1 MDDVLALG
9 SVSDYCKFLGVAC
22 RNELVEAIDFTKL
35 DSVARR
41 RKMFGFYTLV
51 FVENADG
58 SLASGR
64 ACSRSAESMQAS
76 LCSRSPAT
84 LTYGLNDY
92 DLTTGDMILIGAGQT
107 IGNNS
112 DTIQHPQGF
121 AIAWHADLMASTP
134 FAGQMKDFRYFSYDT
149 HEALPVTLDE
159 RETLW
164 DYFYLIDRT
173 LANQPID
180 QHTSII
186 IASIIISLLTLT
198 QRIYDRHYVEHTTAE
213 RTLLSRFEDII
224 MNYFTSG
231 QSRQHGLPT
240 VQYCAD
246 KLCLSPNY
254 FGDLIK
260 KATGQSA
267 KEYILQVTMV
277 RCKILLSGTDKPVS
291 EIAEELGYG
300 YTHHLARVFKKM
312 TGMTP
317 QEYRKQ
323 RSCG

>member
-1 MDDVLALG
+1 MDDVLALN

-58 SLASGR
+58 ALAS
-64 ACSRSAESMQAS
+64 
-76 LCSRSPAT
+76 
-84 LTYGLNDY
+84 GLNDY

-107 IGNNS
+107 IGDRSSSVRLLPEGRKNA

-134 FAGQMKDFRYFSYDT
+134 FAGRMKDFRYFSYDT

-164 DYFYLIDRT
+164 DYFYLTDRT

-186 IASIIISLLTLT
+186 IASIIISLLMLT

-323 RSCG
+323 RSRG

>member
-58 SLASGR
+58 ALASGR

-134 FAGQMKDFRYFSYDT
+134 FAGRMKDFRYFSYDT

-159 RETLW
+159 REILW
-164 DYFYLIDRT
+164 EYFHMIDRT

-323 RSCG
+323 RSRG

>member
-58 SLASGR
+58 
-64 ACSRSAESMQAS
+64 
-76 LCSRSPAT
+76 T
-84 LTYGLNDY
+84 WTYGLNDY

-107 IGNNS
+107 IGDRSSSARLLPEGRKNA

-134 FAGQMKDFRYFSYDT
+134 FAGRMKDFRYFSYDT

-164 DYFYLIDRT
+164 DYFYLTDRT

-240 VQYCAD
+240 VQYCAG

>member
-1 MDDVLALG
+1 MDDTLILNN
-9 SVSDYCKFLGVAC
+9 VSDYCDFLGVAC
-22 RNELVEAIDFTKL
+22 RNELVEAVDFTKL
-35 DSVARR
+35 TVVAKR

-51 FVENADG
+51 FVENCDG
-58 SLASGR
+58 
-64 ACSRSAESMQAS
+64 
-76 LCSRSPAT
+76 T

-92 DLTTGDMILIGAGQT
+92 DLTTGDLILIGAGQT
-107 IGNNS
+107 IGDNA
-112 DTIQHPQGF
+112 DKMQHPQGF
-121 AIAWHADLMASTP
+121 AIGWHADLMASTP
-134 FAGQMKDFRYFSYDT
+134 FAGRMKDFRYFSYDT

-159 RETLW
+159 REILW
-164 DYFYLIDRT
+164 DYFHLINKT
-173 LANQPID
+173 LAKQPTD
-180 QHTSII
+180 LHTSTI
-186 IASIIISLLTLT
+186 IASLIISLLTLT
-198 QRIYDRHYVEHTTAE
+198 QRIYDRHYVEHTNAE

-231 QSRQHGLPT
+231 QSLQYGLPT
-240 VQYCAD
+240 VNYCAD

-267 KEYILQVTMV
+267 KEYIQQVTMV

-323 RSCG
+323 RSRS